1 MKVAWAELQNQ
12 DKFLM
17 IIYKRKDEDDVTVT
31 VKLACDKDI
40 AAAECPTEYSQ
51 SFSESAYSVSQ
62 ECQQSLVILITQEK
76 NISIIFL

>member
-17 IIYKRKDEDDVTVT
+17 IICKRKHEDDVTVT

-76 NISIIFL
+76 NI

>member
-17 IIYKRKDEDDVTVT
+17 IIYKRKHEDDVTVT

-51 SFSESAYSVSQ
+51 SFSESVYSVSQ
-62 ECQQSLVILITQEK
+62 ECQQSLLILITQEK
-76 NISIIFL
+76 NI

>member
-1 MKVAWAELQNQ
+1 MSRAAKSRQI
-12 DKFLM
+12 LM
-17 IIYKRKDEDDVTVT
+17 IIYKRKHEDDVTVT

-76 NISIIFL
+76 NI

>member
-1 MKVAWAELQNQ
+1 
-12 DKFLM
+12 M
-17 IIYKRKDEDDVTVT
+17 IIYKRKHEDDVTVT

-40 AAAECPTEYSQ
+40 AAAAECPTEYSQ

-76 NISIIFL
+76 NI

>member
-17 IIYKRKDEDDVTVT
+17 IIYKRKHEADVTVT

-76 NISIIFL
+76 NI